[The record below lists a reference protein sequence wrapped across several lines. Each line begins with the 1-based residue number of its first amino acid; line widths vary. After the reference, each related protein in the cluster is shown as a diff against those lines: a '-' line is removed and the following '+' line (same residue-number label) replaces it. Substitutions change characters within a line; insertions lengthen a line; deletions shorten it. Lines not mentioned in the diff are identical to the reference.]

1 MWNVECEMLN
11 VECWLLDVKCWM
23 WNLEWGM
30 RHGNILPQIA
40 DEHRCHVG

>member
-1 MWNVECEMLN
+1 MWNVGCEN
-11 VECWLLDVKCWM
+11 VEGGNVKCGRWD
-23 WNLEWGM
+23 LEWGM